1 MSELKKN
8 IILSE
13 RSQTQKKHTL
23 YNTIYMKPRKDKA
36 ILTADQ
42 SLPGAGS
49 SRFGG
54 S

>member
-8 IILSE
+8 ILSE
-13 RSQTQKKHTL
+13 RSQTQKKYTL
-23 YNTIYMKPRKDKA
+23 YNSIYMKPRKDKA